1 MHLFVVLL
9 LVLVHVI
16 HLIIMARGVTFG
28 HLLLMLLLSR
38 SFLVLFYLFLGYRL

>member
-9 LVLVHVI
+9 FVIVHVI
-16 HLIIMARGVTFG
+16 HLIILARGVSFG

-38 SFLVLFYLFLGYRL
+38 SFLVLIYLLLGYRL